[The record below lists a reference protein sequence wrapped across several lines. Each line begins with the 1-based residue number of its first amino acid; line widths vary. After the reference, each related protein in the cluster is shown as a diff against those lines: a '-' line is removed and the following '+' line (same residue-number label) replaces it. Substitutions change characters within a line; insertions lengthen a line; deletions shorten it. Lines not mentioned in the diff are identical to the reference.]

1 MTTLP
6 RRAPSSAETLRNA
19 LVFRLGERRLALAA
33 EQVATVAEVATCT
46 PIPTADSTLLGVGRV
61 GARLL
66 PLIDAHR
73 RMRVGAPPATFPST
87 CLVVKS
93 ALGEVAFP
101 IDEVVG
107 LQAMRNG
114 LAPLGSALMSL
125 DHLIDGGA

>member
-1 MTTLP
+1 M
-6 RRAPSSAETLRNA
+6 
-19 LVFRLGERRLALAA
+19 G
-33 EQVATVAEVATCT
+33 
-46 PIPTADSTLLGVGRV
+46 
-61 GARLL
+61 
-66 PLIDAHR
+66 
-73 RMRVGAPPATFPST
+73 VGAPPVAFPST